1 MIRNHEERKKL
12 SLPEQI
18 KHTQWEIEALKG
30 DDMRSIAHAQM
41 NNDKAQE
48 AIELIEKILN
58 PMVLHADNTS
68 RKLTER
74 MDALRSAEMIL
85 DILENQLKK
94 QKTKKETV

>member
-12 SLPEQI
+12 SLSEQVKHI
-18 KHTQWEIEALKG
+18 KWDIEALKG
-30 DDMRSIAHAQM
+30 DDMRSITHAQM

-68 RKLTER
+68 RKLTKR
-74 MDALRSAEMIL
+74 MDELRSAEMVL

-94 QKTKKETV
+94 QKTKKEVS

>member
-12 SLPEQI
+12 PLPEQV
-18 KHTQWEIEALKG
+18 KHLQWEIEALKG
-30 DDMRSIAHAQM
+30 DDMRSISHAQM

-68 RKLTER
+68 KILTER
-74 MDALRSAEMIL
+74 MDALRCAEMVL
-85 DILENQLKK
+85 PILEEKLI
-94 QKTKKETV
+94 EEAV

>member
-41 NNDKAQE
+41 NNHKAQE
-48 AIELIEKILN
+48 AIELIETILN
-58 PMVLHADNTS
+58 PLVLHAEKTS
-68 RKLTER
+68 K
-74 MDALRSAEMIL
+74 
-85 DILENQLKK
+85 ILEERTQELTCLKLVLPILTDK
-94 QKTKKETV
+94 LKEQKTKKEVA

>member
-12 SLPEQI
+12 PLLEQV
-18 KHTQWEIEALKG
+18 KHLQWEIEALKG
-30 DDMRSIAHAQM
+30 DDMRSISHAQM

-68 RKLTER
+68 KILTER
-74 MDALRSAEMIL
+74 MDALRCAEMVL
-85 DILENQLKK
+85 PILEEKVI
-94 QKTKKETV
+94 EEAV

>member
-58 PMVLHADNTS
+58 PMVLHAENTS
-68 RKLTER
+68 K
-74 MDALRSAEMIL
+74 
-85 DILENQLKK
+85 ILEERTQELTCLKLVLPILTDK
-94 QKTKKETV
+94 LKEQKPKKETV